1 MFKIKLGGGRTQ
13 EVEESMYWH
22 TTSHIMAQAIKRLFP
37 DAKLT
42 IGPSIEKGF
51 YYDFDVEKPFTE
63 NDLSAI
69 EEEMKKIIKEDLPIE
84 RFELPREEAIKLMEE
99 RILKSHKIS
108 IFNRSSG
115 IISGVKEVISFDPNE
130 IILDTEQ
137 GMLMIQGEEL
147 HVTKLTVEKGEVE
160 IEGLVYSMVYSDEG
174 GMTGEKGGLLRRLFH

>member
-1 MFKIKLGGGRTQ
+1 
-13 EVEESMYWH
+13 
-22 TTSHIMAQAIKRLFP
+22 
-37 DAKLT
+37 
-42 IGPSIEKGF
+42 
-51 YYDFDVEKPFTE
+51 
-63 NDLSAI
+63 
-69 EEEMKKIIKEDLPIE
+69 
-84 RFELPREEAIKLMEE
+84 MEE

-174 GMTGEKGGLLRRLFH
+174 GMTGGKRGLAKEVIPLDGNRKIAEEIIRQLQLFSLVGHMVFFLDLV

>member
-1 MFKIKLGGGRTQ
+1 
-13 EVEESMYWH
+13 
-22 TTSHIMAQAIKRLFP
+22 
-37 DAKLT
+37 
-42 IGPSIEKGF
+42 
-51 YYDFDVEKPFTE
+51 
-63 NDLSAI
+63 
-69 EEEMKKIIKEDLPIE
+69 
-84 RFELPREEAIKLMEE
+84 MEE

-174 GMTGEKGGLLRRLFH
+174 GMTGGLLRRLFH

>member
-1 MFKIKLGGGRTQ
+1 
-13 EVEESMYWH
+13 
-22 TTSHIMAQAIKRLFP
+22 
-37 DAKLT
+37 
-42 IGPSIEKGF
+42 
-51 YYDFDVEKPFTE
+51 
-63 NDLSAI
+63 
-69 EEEMKKIIKEDLPIE
+69 
-84 RFELPREEAIKLMEE
+84 MEE

-108 IFNRSSG
+108 IFNRNSG

-174 GMTGEKGGLLRRLFH
+174 GMTGEKRGLLRRLFH